1 MMSNKMQKSFRK
13 IASLNFNRNFTS
25 PKSTNDFSGSPVTNL
40 AINLSELTT
49 GRFTPKRKLS
59 LNSCTPSP
67 LHSNC
72 FLESPNSTV
81 DSPSFLYQNEQKY
94 SNPKLSESCKFDMD
108 NFASPLCINEKDFS
122 NDSEERSDL
131 VYLQS
136 ELEDANSQDSG
147 LGLEKDKDSFQF
159 LQPVGMPPRKV
170 KMFDEDTCEPI
181 KYSPGKSQRFFSP
194 SLINKE
200 EIEFLQSDHSPKKT
214 ARRTFSGGS
223 NDDGFSDHLESMD
236 IVEHSTDMSE
246 GIKSLMEGPLSCAHV
261 EKTSVSCDKDSLN
274 DTPTT
279 MLKRMNRSQSF
290 DIRRRSSYKRDRI
303 NDENTPVISKRR
315 KPIFNATS
323 KFDVAPIVRYKRS
336 HSETEAQIKS
346 AVHKIIQNPQLIGD
360 GSKPYCLPTISGQH
374 KDLKSIT
381 PETLKQV
388 LRGEYD
394 DVIESCRIIDCRY
407 PYEFQGGHIING
419 QNDYTKE
426 SIMKNFLQN
435 PPVLKDSDKR
445 TVLVFHCEFSSERA
459 PKLARFLRNMDR
471 SANNDCYPSLYYPE
485 IYILDGGYKAFYESG
500 TEMCE
505 PSTYKPMLH
514 PDHSTDLKH
523 FRAKSKSWAGER
535 TARTGLRQLNF

>member
-1 MMSNKMQKSFRK
+1 
-13 IASLNFNRNFTS
+13 
-25 PKSTNDFSGSPVTNL
+25 
-40 AINLSELTT
+40 
-49 GRFTPKRKLS
+49 
-59 LNSCTPSP
+59 
-67 LHSNC
+67 
-72 FLESPNSTV
+72 
-81 DSPSFLYQNEQKY
+81 
-94 SNPKLSESCKFDMD
+94 
-108 NFASPLCINEKDFS
+108 
-122 NDSEERSDL
+122 
-131 VYLQS
+131 
-136 ELEDANSQDSG
+136 
-147 LGLEKDKDSFQF
+147 
-159 LQPVGMPPRKV
+159 
-170 KMFDEDTCEPI
+170 
-181 KYSPGKSQRFFSP
+181 
-194 SLINKE
+194 
-200 EIEFLQSDHSPKKT
+200 
-214 ARRTFSGGS
+214 
-223 NDDGFSDHLESMD
+223 
-236 IVEHSTDMSE
+236 
-246 GIKSLMEGPLSCAHV
+246 MEGPLSCAHV